1 MSVLAW
7 IGTVLGAWFALSFL
21 LAAVYAYGRSRHKRA
36 RR

>member
-7 IGTVLGAWFALSFL
+7 IGTVLGAWSALSLL
-21 LAAVYAYGRSRHKRA
+21 LAAVYACGRSRHKRA